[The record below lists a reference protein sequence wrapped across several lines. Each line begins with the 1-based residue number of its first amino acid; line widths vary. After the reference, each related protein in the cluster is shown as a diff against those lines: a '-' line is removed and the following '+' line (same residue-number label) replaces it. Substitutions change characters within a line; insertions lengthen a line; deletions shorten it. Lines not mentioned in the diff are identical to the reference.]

1 MTGQE
6 GGRETEEVRQYGR
19 EGRGGRWRN
28 RGKRQKEK
36 RQGVPPRERDKWGE
50 TEGERQR
57 A

>member
-6 GGRETEEVRQYGR
+6 RGRETEEERQSGR
-19 EGRGGRWRN
+19 ERRGGRWRN
-28 RGKRQKEK
+28 RGKRQTEK
-36 RQGVPPRERDKWGE
+36 RQGVAPRERDKWGE